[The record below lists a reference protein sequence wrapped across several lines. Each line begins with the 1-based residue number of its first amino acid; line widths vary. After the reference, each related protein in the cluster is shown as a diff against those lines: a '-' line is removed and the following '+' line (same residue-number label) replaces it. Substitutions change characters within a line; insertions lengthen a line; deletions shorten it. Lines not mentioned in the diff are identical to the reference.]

1 MTNRKLLGREQ
12 RISYIDSAK
21 AICIFLMV
29 LGHCLENRILT
40 YYIYSFHMPAIFIL
54 SGILYKPHSW
64 RKTLFAWSI
73 PFLFFSLVSLI
84 VKLIFGET
92 FSFPDIVFQFIHYR
106 YGLGKGLF
114 VGDWFLWAL
123 LGIRF
128 LFGDIGWLKIFR
140 CYYIPI
146 AILTIIYMT
155 FETYLISVDTLFRGY
170 YIGRM
175 IPSLPFFCIGLYIKE
190 KGWKPNDLSK
200 YKVILIALTFITV
213 PLLNKAYG
221 INGNHYGI
229 SYTIFFINATLSSLF
244 IFWISNLI
252 PSKRFIETISKGTFV
267 ILGAHGPIIYILKH
281 LIPND
286 ITIIIPFV
294 TFIICYYVI
303 ILCENYFPM
312 LLGKINIRK

>member
-1 MTNRKLLGREQ
+1 MTNKELLGREQ

-21 AICIFLMV
+21 SICIFLMV
-29 LGHCLENRILT
+29 LGHCIENRILT
-40 YYIYSFHMPAIFIL
+40 YYIYSFHMPAMFIL

-64 RKTLFAWSI
+64 KKILFAWSI
-73 PFLFFSLVSLI
+73 PFVFFSFVSLI

-92 FSFPDIVFQFIHYR
+92 FSFPNIVFQFIHYR

-128 LFGDIGWLKIFR
+128 LFGDIKWLKIFR
-140 CYYIPI
+140 RYYIPI
-146 AILTIIYMT
+146 AILATIYMT
-155 FETYLISVDTLFRGY
+155 FETYLVSVDTLFRGY

-175 IPSLPFFCIGLYIKE
+175 FPSLPFFCIGLYLKE
-190 KGWKPNDLSK
+190 KKWKPNDFSK
-200 YKVILIALTFITV
+200 CQIILIAFAFITI

-221 INGNHYGI
+221 INANHYGI

-244 IFWISNLI
+244 IFWIANLI
-252 PSKRFIETISKGTFV
+252 PSKRAVETISKGTFV

-281 LIPND
+281 LLPNE
-286 ITIIIPFV
+286 INLIIPFV
-294 TFIICYYVI
+294 TFIICYYII
-303 ILCENYFPM
+303 ILSENYFPM
-312 LLGKINIRK
+312 LLGKTKFR